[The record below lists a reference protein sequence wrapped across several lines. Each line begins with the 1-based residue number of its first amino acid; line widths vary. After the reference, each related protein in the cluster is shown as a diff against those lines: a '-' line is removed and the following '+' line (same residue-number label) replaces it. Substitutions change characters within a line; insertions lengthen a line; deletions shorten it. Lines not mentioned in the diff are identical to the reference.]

1 MRRAATDTRTA
12 TATLIG
18 KIDKFKKDLTAFLE
32 VSLKIIAVNVRRSI
46 DIRDIG
52 RPSGMFTKFA
62 SLPPGT
68 IKISDNSMCA
78 HLPGLPIEPCFRVQR
93 IDQHSFRGS
102 IAGSDYAYCDFYQRN
117 PHTRLM
123 SGLY

>member
-1 MRRAATDTRTA
+1 MAPARTSSHRALSIFVAAMAYSPRHLRGCPGTSE
-12 TATLIG
+12 I
-18 KIDKFKKDLTAFLE
+18 
-32 VSLKIIAVNVRRSI
+32 VAVNVRRSI